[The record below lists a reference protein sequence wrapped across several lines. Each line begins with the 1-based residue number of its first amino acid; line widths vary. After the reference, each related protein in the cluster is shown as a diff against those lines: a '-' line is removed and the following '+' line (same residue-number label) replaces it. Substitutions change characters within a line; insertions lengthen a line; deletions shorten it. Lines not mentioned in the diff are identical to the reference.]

1 MTEVVTAVSQTADAG
16 AREAPPGFAVYDPE
30 FAAALG
36 PAPRLALVAET
47 DAHEGP
53 VYIPGEDVLYFTSLP
68 GTRRYP
74 RTWDPG
80 CVRQAA
86 CSGRSQLPGGSRRGC
101 RSYRHTCTCPT
112 G

>member
-1 MTEVVTAVSQTADAG
+1 MTEVVTAVSPAAG
-16 AREAPPGFAVYDPE
+16 ANAREANPGFGVYDSE

-68 GTRRYP
+68 GKQISPHSGP
-74 RTWDPG
+74 R
-80 CVRQAA
+80 VRTS
-86 CSGRSQLPGGSRRGC
+86 SGSLWTVSTSRWIPRGC
-101 RSYRHTCTCPT
+101 RSYRRLCICPT
-112 G
+112 A